1 MYIFYFI
8 LWYFSG
14 IFGFW
19 LDSKLCKIS
28 TTTLKELIMGSFFG
42 PIIIVYALLD
52 SDWGRQTVFN
62 NRKKQK

>member
-1 MYIFYFI
+1 
-8 LWYFSG
+8 
-14 IFGFW
+14 
-19 LDSKLCKIS
+19 
-28 TTTLKELIMGSFFG
+28 MGSFFG